1 MLKFIKHHMETISG
15 IEIYPMISF
24 LIFFSIFMV
33 ALIYVLRAD
42 KQRMHKLGA
51 LPLDAEPAKNQDH
64 E

>member
-1 MLKFIKHHMETISG
+1 METISG
-15 IEIYPMISF
+15 IELYPMISF